1 MEIIKEVTAMQARS
15 KAAKAAGRKVVFV
28 PTMGFLHDGHRE
40 LLKTGRKAAGKDGLL
55 VLSIFVNPTQF
66 GPREDLSSYPRDLES
81 DLRMAGE
88 EGVDAVFTPGV
99 CDVYPKGFE
108 TYVEVTELSKHLC
121 GEMRPGHFRGV
132 ATVVLKLFNMV
143 MPDSA
148 IFGKKDYQ
156 QLKIIE
162 RMTRDLDLGVD
173 IVGVETIRESDGL
186 AKSSRNSY
194 LSAGERKAARR
205 IPESLEAASDGVDSG
220 ILQARDL
227 IEIMKKIIEKEP
239 GAVIEYIRVC
249 DKESLEDLDHIEDEA
264 LVALAVRIGRARL
277 IDNRVV
283 SATKRER

>member
-1 MEIIKEVTAMQARS
+1 MQARS
-15 KAAKAAGRKVVFV
+15 KAAKAEGGKVVLV

-40 LLKTGRKAAGKDGLL
+40 LLKTGRRAAGKDGLL

-66 GPREDLSSYPRDLES
+66 GPKEDLSSYPRDLES

-88 EGVDAVFTPGV
+88 EGVDAVFTPGAY
-99 CDVYPKGFE
+99 DVYPKGFE
-108 TYVEVTELSKHLC
+108 TYVEVTELSRHLC
-121 GEMRPGHFRGV
+121 GEFRPGHFRGV

-162 RMTRDLDLGVD
+162 KMTRDLDLGVA

-194 LSAGERKAARR
+194 LSADERRAARR
-205 IPESLEAASDGVDSG
+205 IPESLKAASDGVDSG
-220 ILQARDL
+220 ISQTRDL